1 MDENMKAK
9 YQELADLIF
18 PDVTETIENLE
29 ERNIKKLLKT
39 KKKIKIIIILMITLI
54 KF

>member
-1 MDENMKAK
+1 MMKNLTK
-9 YQELADLIF
+9 KS
-18 PDVTETIENLE
+18 IENLE

-39 KKKIKIIIILMITLI
+39 KKKIKIIIILMITVI